1 MAPPSIKNQVVTVH
15 TVCDK
20 ATHVFRNMIK
30 KVLYIIALGL
40 FVATIYHAYELYSFS
55 MERDH
60 IVQDKG
66 LRTMESLKKQ
76 VDGILSSIVDEG
88 KKLAEDFGTK
98 SYSQEEI
105 EKIIKASSLKI
116 PALQGITACYEP
128 YAFSGDRKLFCPFYN
143 KGTADYIYVGDSY
156 DYTDATLD
164 GTDWY
169 TGVRDKGA
177 KWVEPYYAK
186 AAKDWYIDYGIPFY
200 YTAGPN
206 KGKVKGTITMSFVTS
221 GFKSM
226 ILSLSLGKTGYGLI
240 TSTEGTY
247 LSHPVN
253 DYIGTTNLKET
264 SENET
269 NTVLKKAYNALLE
282 GQSGN
287 VERASDDN
295 NDTELFFYDKIPS
308 NGWGIGLVFSKNEL
322 LGSKAALNH
331 RYIKLTLFFS
341 AFLLIIIA
349 IYFNKDYLDR
359 QEIWQLSILA
369 TVLLIFNI
377 LLIGYL
383 EHTGSRRINTSESP
397 PIADV
402 SSLGSFINKQQ
413 TRRRELKLPESTP
426 IPTGMFIERMAFE
439 NSYNLNI
446 GGRIWQK
453 YPLNLVE
460 TISEGFR
467 LPQTSPFAEASFI
480 EEVSRK
486 EIKGIAGKPDY
497 LLISWDFRVTVQQYL
512 NYENFPFDKRHI
524 SLDIVPISNE
534 DHLVFTPDLASYEF
548 TNPTRKPGLNQNVIV
563 SGNNIMK
570 SYFNY
575 SVASY
580 DTDFG
585 YGAKTLFE
593 EVPILHYNIDLRR
606 ILLNTFVTYLI
617 PIFVVLIMMYILLI
631 ACSKTEERQGI
642 IEAMAAFFFVLIFSH
657 IDLRKEIITA
667 DLIFMEY
674 FYFVTYLMIILTTWN
689 LITYAKNKSH
699 IFDFNENQVFK
710 AVYFPFFFLAML
722 IITLSK
728 FY

>member
-1 MAPPSIKNQVVTVH
+1 MVKKLLYAIAVLLFA
-15 TVCDK
+15 
-20 ATHVFRNMIK
+20 AT
-30 KVLYIIALGL
+30 A
-40 FVATIYHAYELYSFS
+40 YHAYELYSFNQ
-55 MERDH
+55 ERNR
-60 IVQDKG
+60 IVQEKG
-66 LRTMESLKKQ
+66 LTTMTILKEQ
-76 VDGILSSIVDEG
+76 VDSILSNIADEG
-88 KKLAEDFGTK
+88 KKLAEDFGAND
-98 SYSQEEI
+98 YSQEEI
-105 EKIIKASSLKI
+105 EKIIKASSFKI

-128 YAFSGDRKLFCPFYN
+128 YAFAQDRKLFCPYFN
-143 KGTADYIYVGDSY
+143 KGTADYLYVGDNY
-156 DYTDATLD
+156 DYTDNTID
-164 GTDWY
+164 GTAWY
-169 TGVRDKGA
+169 TVVRDKGA

-186 AAKDWYIDYGIPFY
+186 AAKDWYFDYGIPFY
-200 YTAGPN
+200 HTSGPN
-206 KGKVKGTITMSFVTS
+206 KGKVKGTITMSFVAS
-221 GFKSM
+221 RFKSL

-253 DYIGTTNLKET
+253 DYIGTTNLRET
-264 SENET
+264 RKSEGNI
-269 NTVLKKAYNALLE
+269 VLKSAYEALLN
-282 GQSGN
+282 GKSGS
-287 VERASDDN
+287 VEYSSDDN
-295 NDTELFFYDKIPS
+295 NDTELFFYDKIPA
-308 NGWGIGLVFSKNEL
+308 NNWGIGLVFSKNEL
-322 LGSKAALNH
+322 LGSKAPLNH

-359 QEIWQLSILA
+359 REIWQLSLLA

-383 EHTGSRRINTSESP
+383 EHTGSRRVHADESP

-413 TRRRELKLPESTP
+413 TRRRELKLPESIP
-426 IPTGMFIERMAFE
+426 IPTGLFIQRMAFE
-439 NSYNLNI
+439 NSYNVNI

-453 YPLNLVE
+453 YPLELVE
-460 TISEGFR
+460 NVAEGFR
-467 LPQTSPFAEASFI
+467 LPQTSPFAEASFV

-486 EIKGIAGKPDY
+486 EIKGIAGKPNY
-497 LLISWDFRVTVQQYL
+497 LLISWDFRVTLQQYL

-548 TNPTRKPGLNQNVIV
+548 TNPTKKPGLNQNVTV

-570 SYFNY
+570 SYYNY
-575 SVASY
+575 SVESY

-585 YGAKTLFE
+585 YGSKALFE
-593 EVPILHYNIDLRR
+593 EVPVLHYNIDLRR

-631 ACSKTEERQGI
+631 ACAKSEERQGI

-667 DLIFMEY
+667 DLIYMEY
-674 FYFVTYLMIILTTWN
+674 FYFVTYFMIIITTWN
-689 LITYAKNKSH
+689 LITYAKNKTH
-699 IFDFNENQVFK
+699 IFDFNENQIFK
-710 AVYFPFFFLAML
+710 AVYFPFFFLAVLM
-722 IITLSK
+722 ITLAK